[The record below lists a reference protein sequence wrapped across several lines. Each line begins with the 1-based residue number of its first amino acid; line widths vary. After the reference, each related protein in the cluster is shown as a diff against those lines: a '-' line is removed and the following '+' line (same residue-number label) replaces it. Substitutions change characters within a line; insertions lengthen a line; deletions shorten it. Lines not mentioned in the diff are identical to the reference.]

1 MTPRKFIGD
10 ELARAREAAGFKTQQ
25 ALADHLGFDR
35 TVITKAETGDRVP
48 SAEVLAAWC
57 EATGVDAEH
66 YKRLADMARENDG
79 PIPRWY
85 EYWLEREATAHILRY
100 WSPVIIPV
108 VLETA
113 AYRCAVLI
121 AGGIDLERAEEMVKA
136 TLERQAYLERA
147 DPPEVLAVLDEM
159 VLHRLVGSPEVMYDS
174 LVHLAELA
182 ERPNVQILIVPASV
196 GANAG
201 LSGDIS
207 LASGDGSPDV
217 LHTDAVPEG
226 HTTESRELVRRATV
240 VFERV
245 RRHALPCDQSR
256 DRIMEV
262 ANEKWKQ

>member
-1 MTPRKFIGD
+1 
-10 ELARAREAAGFKTQQ
+10 
-25 ALADHLGFDR
+25 
-35 TVITKAETGDRVP
+35 
-48 SAEVLAAWC
+48 
-57 EATGVDAEH
+57 
-66 YKRLADMARENDG
+66 
-79 PIPRWY
+79 
-85 EYWLEREATAHILRY
+85 
-100 WSPVIIPV
+100 
-108 VLETA
+108 
-113 AYRCAVLI
+113 VLI

-182 ERPNVQILIVPASV
+182 ERPNVQVLMVPASV
-196 GANAG
+196 GANVG

-207 LASGDGSPDV
+207 LASGDGSLDV

-245 RRHALPCDQSR
+245 RRHALPCDLSR

-262 ANEKWKQ
+262 ATEKWKQ